1 MHDDEMIKDAF
12 MEVEEPPTGMLP
24 VKRRYLRSAEAAAYM
39 GFSPKTWAN
48 LRSLGENHPPYIKL
62 AHTVLYDLEDLDAYM
77 QAHKVDPA
85 AA

>member
-1 MHDDEMIKDAF
+1 MTDDEVMKEIL
-12 MEVEEPPTGMLP
+12 MEVGELPMGVSP

-62 AHTVLYDLEDLDAYM
+62 AHAVLYDLKDLDAYM
-77 QAHKVDPA
+77 QARKVDPA